1 MNTHPSDNPALLLQA
16 NVGSVFKQGQASLPV
31 IHRQIKLA
39 GGQATVT
46 VLFGDGSSKVATVS
60 ADETVPYLTLDDI
73 VFEGNSL
80 GRVSRVLVDDAGN
93 EQPSYSYQ
101 TLEAPGT
108 TYPADAP
115 KSRVSYN
122 PTRGGTFQPSAAEK
136 NTVLDRTVYELASG
150 EIFLVLRTQDINDT
164 SIHRTY
170 SSNNISGLPMLPALL
185 AVGDYYVSPD
195 SSNLLSLVVGRRKR
209 SSNEVEIVLAS
220 LEEQPKRSTRV
231 FATPP
236 SSADTADIAG
246 EFNFAPTAPSATN
259 GNVKEVDS
267 LKNARALIASS
278 RNLSVHLNQSGTT
291 YYRLFYPDRP
301 GENIRVQAEHGS
313 FNTELVNDVL
323 LPHYAPG
330 DFVYENDAFHDLTK
344 IVDDGGASVI
354 THALTEPAIPEA
366 PLQDDGLA
374 LTTTGQTVTINGEE
388 EIVVSRQVI
397 SDFEW
402 GFILRM
408 LTLSNRTF
416 HIKSYAAQPI
426 LGGFGDV
433 IIHRSAGR
441 WLYATGMYRSYTAN
455 SGAPVQLMT
464 AQLNNALE

>member
-1 MNTHPSDNPALLLQA
+1 MNTHPSDNPQLLLQA
-16 NVGSVFKQGQASLPV
+16 NVGSVFKQDQASLPV

-46 VLFGDGSSKVATVS
+46 VLFDDGSSKVATVS

-80 GRVSRVLVDDAGN
+80 GRVSRVLVDDEGN
-93 EQPSYSYQ
+93 ERLSYSYQ

-122 PTRGGTFQPSAAEK
+122 PTRGGTFQLSAAEK

-164 SIHRTY
+164 SIRRTY
-170 SSNNISGLPMLPALL
+170 SSNNMSDLPRLPALL

-231 FATPP
+231 FTTPT
-236 SSADTADIAG
+236 SSADTAG

-291 YYRLFYPDRP
+291 YYRLFYPDRL

-313 FNTELVNDVL
+313 FNTELGNNVL

-344 IVDDGGASVI
+344 IVEDGGASVI

-416 HIKSYAAQPI
+416 YIQSYAAQPI
-426 LGGFGDV
+426 LSGFGDV
-433 IIHRSAGR
+433 MIRREAGQ
-441 WLYATGMYRSYTAN
+441 WLYATGMYRSYTAD
-455 SGAPVQLMT
+455 SSAPVQLMA